1 MGPRPGTNRLY
12 AGFTLVE
19 MVVVM
24 AVLGI
29 LSVGI
34 VIFIKD
40 SSDGYVSVQ
49 DRESLASRGRSSL
62 ERIARGV
69 RQALPGSVRVNADCL
84 EYIPILE
91 GGSYLSLPTA
101 TPAAQMKVVPVAA
114 GGLNGKRIAVAPTAA
129 VYALASIGELSP
141 TTSLGPVDA
150 SGAMTLILNSSHRF
164 RRESV
169 GNRFFWVDTP
179 ISYCSAD
186 GHVWRYQN
194 YGFNAAQPTPAALP
208 ASLPN
213 RALLA
218 DTSDVGFVLSP
229 PTLQRNAVVDIRI
242 NMQQGDVSFSATASV
257 QVPNV
262 P

>member
-1 MGPRPGTNRLY
+1 MQPRVEQT
-12 AGFTLVE
+12 ASQSGFTLVE

-34 VIFIKD
+34 VVFIKD

-84 EYIPILE
+84 EYIPIIE

-101 TPAAQMKVVPVAA
+101 TPAAQMKIVPVTS
-114 GGLNGKRIAVAPTAA
+114 GGLNGRRISVAPTSA
-129 VYALASIGELSP
+129 VYALAGTGELSP
-141 TTSLGPVDA
+141 TASLGAVDA
-150 SGAMTLILNSSHRF
+150 SGAMTLNLSSIHRF
-164 RRESV
+164 PRESV

-179 ISYCSAD
+179 VSYCSAA
-186 GHVWRYQN
+186 GQAY
-194 YGFNAAQPTPAALP
+194 PTGLC
-208 ASLPN
+208 L
-213 RALLA
+213 RIRQMLL
-218 DTSDVGFVLSP
+218 LC
-229 PTLQRNAVVDIRI
+229 
-242 NMQQGDVSFSATASV
+242 
-257 QVPNV
+257 
-262 P
+262 